1 MLQIKNLWEDTRVYR
16 RFDKETEHY
25 IIEDGMCNEF
35 EMDYLE
41 NWNELATRINV
52 VMDKWTDLFVIPAKE
67 VIDWPKNDWF
77 YIY

>member
-16 RFDKETEHY
+16 RFDEETEHY

-52 VMDKWTDLFVIPAKE
+52 VMDNWTELMVIPAKE
-67 VIDWPKNDWF
+67 VLDWPTKKWF